1 MKYETGT
8 CILILHG
15 ISQVIKV
22 EKLAKEKSIEV
33 DLIPT
38 PREISSD
45 CGMAVLFYQKDQERI
60 RHLLAEASLD
70 AGEFFCK

>member
-1 MKYETGT
+1 M
-8 CILILHG
+8 ILPN

-45 CGMAVLFYQKDQERI
+45 CGMAVLFLQKDKEQI
-60 RHLLAEASLD
+60 NHLLAD
-70 AGEFFCK
+70 AGLNDVEFHFK